1 MKILLKDEESK
12 TEKDLKDYEET
23 KEYLQRALLDC
34 PTDKKNKDLI
44 DQQTLR
50 KYIIYAK
57 KYVHPKLN
65 EIDKEKVI
73 NFYSDIRK
81 ES

>member
-44 DQQTLR
+44 DQ
-50 KYIIYAK
+50 
-57 KYVHPKLN
+57 
-65 EIDKEKVI
+65 
-73 NFYSDIRK
+73 
-81 ES
+81 